1 MAGFNFGK
9 PEVAVCKAS
18 TPTSYI
24 IISAGQSHRAIF
36 SPYKQHDKSV
46 SPMATLPSRISSA
59 VLEISM
65 ILSIKSLLHFFENAN
80 STFDHPSRKVSIH
93 SEHLETHV
101 P

>member
-1 MAGFNFGK
+1 
-9 PEVAVCKAS
+9 
-18 TPTSYI
+18 
-24 IISAGQSHRAIF
+24 
-36 SPYKQHDKSV
+36 
-46 SPMATLPSRISSA
+46 MATLPSRISSA